1 MLNAVFRPVDKWPG
15 EQTPSWKRQRSRFRA
30 SYARTLDGLERELNA
45 IQAKDIVIQ
54 CFLELR
60 DIRNDGWPRSSARPK
75 QPGVIVTF
83 SQGKDAISMPCDTFE
98 DWEQNLRAIA
108 LTLHS
113 LRMVSQY
120 GVSKHNE
127 QYQGFKR
134 LEVPSKESVRA
145 VCAFAGDASG
155 AEGIRVIALRKT
167 QNHSALRQLRRT
179 MSTTELLSSAVAAAW
194 LGIHRETLKKWRL
207 QGRSPSYVKLPGG
220 AIRYRRSDLESYVVA
235 HIVDATKREPSRAA

>member
-1 MLNAVFRPVDKWPG
+1 
-15 EQTPSWKRQRSRFRA
+15 
-30 SYARTLDGLERELNA
+30 LNA

-120 GVSKHNE
+120 GVSKRNE

-134 LEVPSKESVRA
+134 LEAPNQESVRA
-145 VCAFAGDASG
+145 VAAKWLSDVSG
-155 AEGIRVIALRKT
+155 IFVPADGYTEET
-167 QNHSALRQLRRT
+167 LRRAYLAAAQRLHPDRGGKHD
-179 MSTTELLSSAVAAAW
+179 EFARLQEVHRVLKGSAV
-194 LGIHRETLKKWRL
+194 
-207 QGRSPSYVKLPGG
+207 
-220 AIRYRRSDLESYVVA
+220 
-235 HIVDATKREPSRAA
+235 

>member
-1 MLNAVFRPVDKWPG
+1 MLNAIFRPVDKWPG
-15 EQTPSWKRQRSRFRA
+15 QQTPSWKRQRSRFRA
-30 SYARTLDGLERELNA
+30 SYARTLDDVEHELNA
-45 IQAKDIVIQ
+45 IKAKDIVIQ

-134 LEVPSKESVRA
+134 LEAPSQESVRA
-145 VCAFAGDASG
+145 VAAKWLSDVSG
-155 AEGIRVIALRKT
+155 IFVPADGCTDET
-167 QNHSALRQLRRT
+167 LRRAY
-179 MSTTELLSSAVAAAW
+179 LAAAQR
-194 LGIHRETLKKWRL
+194 LHPDRGGAHDEFARL
-207 QGRSPSYVKLPGG
+207 QEV
-220 AIRYRRSDLESYVVA
+220 YRVLKGS
-235 HIVDATKREPSRAA
+235 TGQ